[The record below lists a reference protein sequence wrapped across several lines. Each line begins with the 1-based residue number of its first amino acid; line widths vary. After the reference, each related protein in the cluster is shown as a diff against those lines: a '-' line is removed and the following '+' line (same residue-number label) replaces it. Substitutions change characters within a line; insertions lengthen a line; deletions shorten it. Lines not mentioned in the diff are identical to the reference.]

1 MIGHEEAIHGRTDYC
16 HPAPGGI
23 RDTVAA
29 PCLTLSRH
37 LHVYPSGIIAANRS
51 PEQYDDPRNPNRLQ
65 PCSALLDRPRAAAHG
80 LDSGPGDRLVGGHV
94 HWLEFMAE
102 PT

>member
-1 MIGHEEAIHGRTDYC
+1 MKKRFTVERPIVILRLVES
-16 HPAPGGI
+16 GI
-23 RDTVAA
+23 RLQRLAA
-29 PCLTLSRH
+29 PSRH

-65 PCSALLDRPRAAAHG
+65 PCRALLDRPRAAAHG